1 MTRPKKSLGQN
12 FLIDKNIIEKIIKYA
27 RLKEDDIVIEIGA
40 GHGEL
45 TIPLSGHVS
54 QVFAIEKDPGL
65 CHKLKKRMGEE
76 RIRNIKVIRG
86 DILKLDLREIDD
98 FPKKPIVMG
107 NIPYNI
113 SSLILKRLI
122 SSKEIIEKAILMF
135 QLEYAKRLVASPG
148 TKEYGSLT
156 LFVSYHATVK
166 ELFSVSRNVFFPR
179 PSVDSMVVE
188 IIFDKKYPESDEAI
202 FRFVVNAAF
211 SHRRKNI
218 LNSLFEYMKGS
229 GIRKEEVREFLLSSN
244 INPEL
249 RAENLS
255 IEDFLRLSE
264 KMKKYLPKEKL
275 E

>member
-1 MTRPKKSLGQN
+1 MTRPKKSLGQH
-12 FLIDKNIIEKIIKYA
+12 FLVDKNIIEKIIRYA
-27 RLKEDDIVIEIGA
+27 RLKQDDIVIEIGA

-45 TIPLSGHVS
+45 TIPLSEHVS

-65 CHKLKKRMGEE
+65 CYKLRKRIGEE

-86 DILKLDLREIDD
+86 DILKLDLREIED
-98 FPKKPIVMG
+98 FPKRPVVMG

-113 SSLILKRLI
+113 SSLILKKLI
-122 SSKEIIEKAILMF
+122 SSKEMIERAILMF

-148 TKEYGSLT
+148 TKDYGSLT
-156 LFVSYHATVK
+156 LLVSYHATVK
-166 ELFSVSRNVFFPR
+166 ELFSVSKNVFFPR

-188 IIFDKKYPESDEAI
+188 IVFDKRYPESEEAV

-229 GIRKEEVREFLLSSN
+229 GIRKGGIRNVLLSSN
-244 INPEL
+244 ISPEL

-264 KMKKYLPKEKL
+264 KMKKYLPKEQV

>member
-1 MTRPKKSLGQN
+1 MTRPKKSLGQH
-12 FLIDKNIIEKIIKYA
+12 FLVDKNIIEKIIRYA
-27 RLKEDDIVIEIGA
+27 GLKQDDILIEIGA

-45 TIPLSGHVS
+45 TIPLSEHVS

-65 CHKLKKRMGEE
+65 CYKLRKRIGEE

-86 DILKLDLREIDD
+86 DILKLDLREIED
-98 FPKKPIVMG
+98 FPKRPVVMG

-113 SSLILKRLI
+113 SSLILKKLI
-122 SSKEIIEKAILMF
+122 SSKEMIERAILMF

-148 TKEYGSLT
+148 TKDYGSLT
-156 LFVSYHATVK
+156 LLVSYHATVK
-166 ELFSVSRNVFFPR
+166 ELFSVSKNVFFPR

-188 IIFDKKYPESDEAI
+188 IVFDKRYPESEEAV

-229 GIRKEEVREFLLSSN
+229 GIRKGGIRNVLLSSN
-244 INPEL
+244 ISPEL

-255 IEDFLRLSE
+255 IDDFLRLSE
-264 KMKKYLPKEKL
+264 KMKKYLPKEQV

>member
-1 MTRPKKSLGQN
+1 MTRPKKSLGQH
-12 FLIDKNIIEKIIKYA
+12 FLVDKNIIEKIIRYA
-27 RLKEDDIVIEIGA
+27 RLKQDDIVIEIGA

-45 TIPLSGHVS
+45 TIPLSEHVS

-65 CHKLKKRMGEE
+65 CYKLRKRIGEE

-86 DILKLDLREIDD
+86 DILKLDLREIED
-98 FPKKPIVMG
+98 FPKRPVVMG

-113 SSLILKRLI
+113 SSLILKKLI
-122 SSKEIIEKAILMF
+122 SSKEMIERAILMF

-148 TKEYGSLT
+148 TKDYGSLT
-156 LFVSYHATVK
+156 LLVSYHATVK
-166 ELFSVSRNVFFPR
+166 ELFSVSKNVFFPR

-188 IIFDKKYPESDEAI
+188 IVFDKRYPESEEAV

-229 GIRKEEVREFLLSSN
+229 GIRKGGIRDVLLSSN
-244 INPEL
+244 ISPEL

-264 KMKKYLPKEKL
+264 KMKKYLPKEQV